1 MRTLMV
7 CALTPER
14 LLSKAEIA
22 QACNA
27 SQNHL
32 AHVIVDLSRLGLI
45 HTVRGRNGG
54 VCLAKTP
61 SEISLGLVVR
71 ALESRSPLVDCFD
84 PARARCP
91 ITPSCRLH
99 GVLDAAL
106 EAFYSVLDLRNLADL
121 IYDNDG
127 LRGVLALPG
136 DPARAPGN

>member
-84 PARARCP
+84 PARARCRSPRHAGSMACWTPRWRRFTACSTCAIWP
-91 ITPSCRLH
+91 I
-99 GVLDAAL
+99 
-106 EAFYSVLDLRNLADL
+106 
-121 IYDNDG
+121 
-127 LRGVLALPG
+127 
-136 DPARAPGN
+136 